1 LKIIVKTNNPK
12 SHLEVC
18 SLIRFY
24 ESEILE
30 SKLGEGELYGYFLLN
45 THPESVDSFILLS
58 GVVVEWEN

>member
-1 LKIIVKTNNPK
+1 MKILVKTSSPK

-30 SKLGEGELYGYFLLN
+30 SELCEGETYGYFILN
-45 THPESVDSFILLS
+45 THPESIDSFILLP
-58 GVVVEWEN
+58 GVIVEWER

>member
-1 LKIIVKTNNPK
+1 LKIVVKTSSPK

-30 SKLGEGELYGYFLLN
+30 SELSEGEIYGYFILN
-45 THPESVDSFILLS
+45 THPESIDSFILLA
-58 GVVVEWEN
+58 GVIVEWEK

>member
-1 LKIIVKTNNPK
+1 MKITVKTTGPK

-30 SKLGEGELYGYFLLN
+30 SKLCEGDLYGYFVLD
-45 THPESVDSFILLS
+45 THPESIDSFILLS
-58 GVVVEWEN
+58 GVVVEWKN